1 MDNYEKNFGKKH
13 FYKIWGFRG
22 MKNNQ
27 KIYQAIFKHFNLKNI
42 KKMKIIIVIFIFI
55 NLINCYHR
63 GDPIQTLKKVKH
75 SSVYL
80 KINKI

>member
-1 MDNYEKNFGKKH
+1 
-13 FYKIWGFRG
+13 
-22 MKNNQ
+22 
-27 KIYQAIFKHFNLKNI
+27 
-42 KKMKIIIVIFIFI
+42 MKIIIVILFLI